1 MPKVT
6 KVPKVGEMYSE
17 MTYVFGPV
25 PSRRLGLSL
34 GIDLIPAK
42 TCTYDCLYCQ
52 VGRTTQ
58 KTVQTN
64 AFVSN
69 HKVLDELKKR
79 LEILTP
85 DAVTLS
91 GSGEPTLYSEID
103 QVIASIKRITDTKIA
118 ILTNGSLFWQEVVR
132 RRVSGAD
139 IIMPTLTT
147 AFEETFRTIHRP
159 HPELSLRRIIDG
171 LKRLRQMYNGQIFLE
186 VFLLAQINDS
196 EKELEGLKALIEVIA
211 PDKIQL
217 NTVARPPADQSAIS
231 LDTERLK
238 EIRGFFGEKS
248 EIIAEAPLRKRWGQY
263 DSMVES
269 ILEMATRRP
278 VRALDIATIF
288 NMPLEEVEGVVKGL
302 EIKGA
307 LRQQEH
313 LGEIYYMPG

>member
-1 MPKVT
+1 
-6 KVPKVGEMYSE
+6 

-34 GIDLIPAK
+34 GVDLIPAK

-58 KTVQTN
+58 KTVQTK
-64 AFVSN
+64 AYVSQR
-69 HKVLDELKKR
+69 KVLDELKKR
-79 LEILTP
+79 LKILTP

-91 GSGEPTLYSEID
+91 GSGEPTLFSEID
-103 QVIASIKRITDTKIA
+103 QVIASIKTITDTKIA
-118 ILTNGSLFWQEVVR
+118 ILTNGALFWQEVVR

-147 AFEETFRTIHRP
+147 AFEETFKTIHRP
-159 HPELSLRRIIDG
+159 HPQLSLRRIVDG
-171 LKRLRQMYNGQIFLE
+171 LKLLRQMYDGQIFLE

-196 EKELEGLKALIEVIA
+196 EKELEGLKGLIEVIA

-217 NTVARPPADQSAIS
+217 NTVVRPPSHKSAIS
-231 LDTERLK
+231 LDIQRLK
-238 EIRGFFGEKS
+238 EIRDFFGEKS
-248 EIIAEAPLRKRWGQY
+248 EVIAEAQIRRRGGQY

-269 ILEMATRRP
+269 ILEMAKRRP
-278 VRALDIATIF
+278 VRALDIATLF

-302 EIKGA
+302 KIKGA
-307 LRQQEH
+307 LRQEEH
-313 LGEIYYMPG
+313 LGEVYYMPG

>member
-1 MPKVT
+1 
-6 KVPKVGEMYSE
+6 

-34 GIDLIPAK
+34 GVDLIPAK

-58 KTVQTN
+58 KTVQTK
-64 AFVSN
+64 AYVSCR
-69 HKVLDELKKR
+69 KVLDELKKR
-79 LEILTP
+79 LKILTP

-91 GSGEPTLYSEID
+91 GSGEPTLFSEID
-103 QVIASIKRITDTKIA
+103 QVIASIKTITDTKIA
-118 ILTNGSLFWQEVVR
+118 ILTNGALFWQEVVR

-147 AFEETFRTIHRP
+147 AFEETFKTIHRP
-159 HPELSLRRIIDG
+159 HPQLSLRRIVDG
-171 LKRLRQMYNGQIFLE
+171 LKRLRQMYDGQIFLE

-196 EKELEGLKALIEVIA
+196 EKELEGLKGLIEVIA

-217 NTVARPPADQSAIS
+217 NTVVRPPSHKSAIS
-231 LDTERLK
+231 LDIQRLK
-238 EIRGFFGEKS
+238 EIRDFFGEKS
-248 EIIAEAPLRKRWGQY
+248 EVIAEAQIRRRGGQY

-269 ILEMATRRP
+269 ILEMAKRRP
-278 VRALDIATIF
+278 VRALDIATLF

-302 EIKGA
+302 KIKGA
-307 LRQQEH
+307 LRQEEH
-313 LGEIYYMPG
+313 LGEVYYMPG

>member
-1 MPKVT
+1 
-6 KVPKVGEMYSE
+6 

-34 GIDLIPAK
+34 GVDLIPAK

-58 KTVQTN
+58 KTVQTK
-64 AFVSN
+64 AYVSQR
-69 HKVLDELKKR
+69 KVLDELKKR
-79 LEILTP
+79 LKILTP

-91 GSGEPTLYSEID
+91 GSGEPTLFSEID
-103 QVIASIKRITDTKIA
+103 QVIASIKTITDTKIA
-118 ILTNGSLFWQEVVR
+118 ILTNGALFWQEVVR

-147 AFEETFRTIHRP
+147 AFEETFKTIHRP
-159 HPELSLRRIIDG
+159 HPQLSLRRIVDG
-171 LKRLRQMYNGQIFLE
+171 LKRLRQMYHGQIFLE

-196 EKELEGLKALIEVIA
+196 EKELEGLKGLIEVIA

-217 NTVARPPADQSAIS
+217 NTVVRPPSHKSAIS
-231 LDTERLK
+231 LDIQRLK
-238 EIRGFFGEKS
+238 EIRDFFGEKS
-248 EIIAEAPLRKRWGQY
+248 EVIAEAQIRRRGGQY

-269 ILEMATRRP
+269 ILEMAKRRP
-278 VRALDIATIF
+278 VRALDIATLF

-302 EIKGA
+302 KIKGA
-307 LRQQEH
+307 LRQEEH
-313 LGEIYYMPG
+313 LGEVYYMPG

>member
-1 MPKVT
+1 
-6 KVPKVGEMYSE
+6 

-34 GIDLIPAK
+34 GVDLIPAK

-58 KTVQTN
+58 KTVQTK
-64 AFVSN
+64 AYVSQR
-69 HKVLDELKKR
+69 KVLDELKKR
-79 LEILTP
+79 LKILTP

-91 GSGEPTLYSEID
+91 GSGEPTLFSEID
-103 QVIASIKRITDTKIA
+103 QVIASIKTITDTKIA
-118 ILTNGSLFWQEVVR
+118 ILTNGALFWQEVVR

-147 AFEETFRTIHRP
+147 AFEETFKTIHRP
-159 HPELSLRRIIDG
+159 HPQLSLRRIVDG
-171 LKRLRQMYNGQIFLE
+171 LKRLRQMYDGQIFLE

-196 EKELEGLKALIEVIA
+196 EKELEGLKGLIEVIA

-217 NTVARPPADQSAIS
+217 NTVVRPPSHKSAIS
-231 LDTERLK
+231 LDIQRLK
-238 EIRGFFGEKS
+238 EIRDFFGEKS
-248 EIIAEAPLRKRWGQY
+248 EVIAEAQIRRRGGQY

-269 ILEMATRRP
+269 ILEMAKRRP
-278 VRALDIATIF
+278 VRALDIATLF

-302 EIKGA
+302 KIKGA
-307 LRQQEH
+307 LRQEEH
-313 LGEIYYMPG
+313 LGEVYYMPG

>member
-1 MPKVT
+1 
-6 KVPKVGEMYSE
+6 

-34 GIDLIPAK
+34 GVDLIPAK

-58 KTVQTN
+58 KTIQTK
-64 AFVSN
+64 AFVSC

-79 LEILTP
+79 LKILTP

-91 GSGEPTLYSEID
+91 GSGEPTLFSEID
-103 QVIASIKRITDTKIA
+103 QVIASVKRITDTKIA
-118 ILTNGSLFWQEVVR
+118 ILTNGSLFWQEAVR

-147 AFEETFRTIHRP
+147 AFEETFKTIHRP
-159 HPELSLRRIIDG
+159 HPELSLKRIVDG
-171 LKRLRQMYNGQIFLE
+171 LKRLRQMYDGQIFLE
-186 VFLLAQINDS
+186 VFLLAKINDS
-196 EKELEGLKALIEVIA
+196 EKELQGLKALTEGIA

-217 NTVARPPADQSAIS
+217 NTVVRPPSHQSAIS
-231 LDTERLK
+231 LDIQRLK
-238 EIRGFFGEKS
+238 EIRDFFGEKS
-248 EIIAEAPLRKRWGQY
+248 EVIAEAQLRRKGGQY
-263 DSMVES
+263 DTMVEG
-269 ILEMATRRP
+269 ILEMAKRRP
-278 VRALDIATIF
+278 VRASDIATLY

-313 LGEIYYMPG
+313 LGEVYYMPG